1 MRVIVML
8 VMLLGSLFSTSSL
21 AQSSAIQVTVNNQV
35 IGFEQRIRLGQFYQ
49 ALKLPLGLY
58 WPATRLVS
66 AQKQQEIDSKQL
78 ELVNDL
84 IAMSSYYRNFGEF
97 EVAEAIRQLASQV
110 RDWPLVGAEFIG
122 VTRISE
128 RADVQ
133 VGQSFEQP
141 SFYSSAADT
150 TRDIKHNPLL
160 PAGSYEWLMPTASDF
175 QVPWRLVGV
184 TNTGLVESRAYTA
197 DTTVRE
203 LLQQQDIF
211 AKSPRLAA
219 VKVISLSGQQQTVP
233 VAYYN
238 SSDRV
243 AVYGAVIVI
252 PIPDEWLVDR
262 FVDMNKRL
270 LELAQYWN
278 PVS

>member
-1 MRVIVML
+1 MRIIVML
-8 VMLLGSLFSTSSL
+8 AVLFTSSISASSL
-21 AQSSAIQVTVNNQV
+21 AQGSAIQVTVNDQV

-49 ALKLPLGLY
+49 ALEFPSGLY

-66 AQKQQEIDSKQL
+66 AQKQEEIDKQQL
-78 ELVNDL
+78 QLVDDL
-84 IAMSSYYRNFGEF
+84 IAMSSYYRDFGEF
-97 EVAEAIRQLASQV
+97 EVAEAIRQLAGQV

-128 RADVQ
+128 RGDVQ
-133 VGQSFEQP
+133 TGQSFERP

-150 TRDIKHNPLL
+150 TRGIKHNPLL
-160 PAGSYEWLMPTASDF
+160 PAGSYEWLMPPSSDY
-175 QVPWRLVGV
+175 QVPWRMVGV
-184 TNTGLVESRAYTA
+184 TITGRAELLPYTA
-197 DTTVRE
+197 NKTVRE
-203 LLQQQDIF
+203 LLQQQGVF
-211 AKSPRLAA
+211 SQSPRLAA
-219 VKVISLSGQQQTVP
+219 VEVISLSGQHQTVP

-238 SSDRV
+238 RSDRA

-252 PIPDEWLVDR
+252 PIPDEWLIDR

-270 LELAQYWN
+270 VELAQYWN

>member
-1 MRVIVML
+1 MRIIVML
-8 VMLLGSLFSTSSL
+8 ALLSVSFVSTPSL
-21 AQSSAIQVTVNNQV
+21 AQGSVIQVTVNNQV
-35 IGFEQRIRLGQFYQ
+35 IGFEQPIRLGQFYQ
-49 ALKLPLGLY
+49 ALEFPSGLY

-66 AQKQQEIDSKQL
+66 VQKQQEIDSKQL
-78 ELVNDL
+78 LLVNDL
-84 IAMSSYYRNFGEF
+84 IAMSSYYRDFGEF

-128 RADVQ
+128 RGDVQ
-133 VGQSFEQP
+133 IGQSFERP

-150 TRDIKHNPLL
+150 TRNIKHNPLL
-160 PAGSYEWLMPTASDF
+160 PAGSYEWLMPPSSDY
-175 QVPWRLVGV
+175 QVPWRMAGV
-184 TNTGLVESRAYTA
+184 TATGRVESLMYTA
-197 DTTVRE
+197 NTTVRE
-203 LLQQQDIF
+203 LLQQQGVF
-211 AKSPRLAA
+211 SQSPRLAA
-219 VKVISLSGQQQTVP
+219 VEVISLSGQQQTVP

-238 SSDRV
+238 RSDSV

-270 LELAQYWN
+270 VELAQYWN